1 MTRGQKRL
9 RATLALLGTIIG
21 AGVFGVPAMM
31 GAWGVVMGTVGFG
44 AVTLLVLGVHL
55 LLAEAVSTYHPDAR
69 LAGLAH
75 HWLGS
80 WGGTAAGM
88 AQTLQT
94 MGSNLAYLILGGE
107 FLAALAWM
115 LGVHLPPHA
124 WQTIFWGLGV
134 VVVLIGLGWMARIE
148 AYLTWMLVGVMLVMI
163 FVLTGRMNLSLVAQ
177 LPVHWTFEPY
187 GIFLF
192 SLFGMNIIPEMEEIT
207 SGNAA
212 DLRVSVIRGT
222 LVAALLTYAFGVSA
236 WLASSGML
244 GRQVTDLIAL
254 LPPSLMVI
262 VPLFGFLAVA
272 TSYFT
277 TAYDLDAMFRVDFQ
291 FAPWLARIVT
301 LGVPFALLFLTA
313 RDFLSVIG
321 LVGSIFSAAVA
332 VVCVLVGRAALRRS
346 RRAAFGTVAWLQQEL
361 LPWTIIMLLAIGAA
375 AWLLTSV

>member
-1 MTRGQKRL
+1 MPLMTRGQKRL
-9 RATLALLGTIIG
+9 RATLALLGTVIG

-163 FVLTGRMNLSLVAQ
+163 F
-177 LPVHWTFEPY
+177 
-187 GIFLF
+187 LF

-244 GRQVTDLIAL
+244 GRQVTGLIAL

-361 LPWTIIMLLAIGAA
+361 LPWTIIM
-375 AWLLTSV
+375 